1 MSTVKKYLPMKLTR
15 QGKQLLAKVQSGV
28 GNIRITRFATGSGI
42 YQDGEDYS
50 LREDLK
56 EPKQEFLI
64 SSKTVE
70 TDDSVVMEVEITN
83 CPEEGE
89 GLETGYKI
97 REMAFFAENP
107 EGGEICYCI
116 MVGTDDLMMDYL
128 PAYDGT
134 IPSTITSYFHI
145 KVANA
150 GKVEIVIKTGNI
162 VNSEEGANGLR
173 IYQRKLQYLN
183 SQGEWRDLN
192 VDGSSI
198 IIGDMP
204 EIEEEIPELSE
215 NDSLGR
221 LFGKMK
227 KILGLKV
234 DKKGGDITDTV
245 VSSLENSTEAFPVPA
260 AEDNQKTLWGKLKKW
275 QQDCLA
281 KFGNYVLT
289 SMITNQ
295 HLNDTNRVPSSALVY
310 LMQQAITQL
319 NMDLEHHSI
328 SLNCPY
334 MDMAFIRSGRVAT
347 LYSGNEIK
355 MPMYEGYTYT
365 LGTLPVSC
373 PHYYIMILVGNGS
386 FGFLKITNNVV
397 TFEPY
402 ARNFSVGDWIYIHQS
417 LILY

>member
-28 GNIRITRFATGSGI
+28 GNIRITRFATGSGT

-64 SSKTVE
+64 SSKTIE
-70 TDDSVVMEVEITN
+70 TDDSVVLEVEITN

-89 GLETGYKI
+89 GLDTGYKI

-162 VNSEEGANGLR
+162 VNSQEGAGGLR

-183 SQGEWRDLN
+183 SKGEWQDLN

-198 IIGDMP
+198 IIEEIP
-204 EIEEEIPELSE
+204 EIEEEIPELSG
-215 NDSLGR
+215 NDSLGS
-221 LFGKMK
+221 LFAKIK
-227 KILGLKV
+227 KLLGLKV
-234 DKKGGDITDTV
+234 DQKGGDTAETV
-245 VSSLENSTEAFPVPA
+245 VSEIKESAEAFPAPIA
-260 AEDNQKTLWGKLKKW
+260 KDNQKTLWGKVRKW

-295 HLNDTNRVPSSALVY
+295 HLNDTNRIPTSALVY
-310 LMQQAITQL
+310 LMQQSITQL
-319 NMDLEHHSI
+319 NRDLASI
-328 SLNCPY
+328 
-334 MDMAFIRSGRVAT
+334 I
-347 LYSGNEIK
+347 
-355 MPMYEGYTYT
+355 TYT
-365 LGTLPVSC
+365 NFRTTVNIPTDMERDTVVEFLVPSGYEALCLRNIDTSIHPMLPISSIIISENSVSIGLVNLSGSTITDIELTGT
-373 PHYYIMILVGNGS
+373 
-386 FGFLKITNNVV
+386 VV
-397 TFEPY
+397 
-402 ARNFSVGDWIYIHQS
+402 
-417 LILY
+417 LIRKHT

>member
-198 IIGDMP
+198 IIGEMP

-295 HLNDTNRVPSSALVY
+295 HVNSTSNIPSSALVY
-310 LMQQAITQL
+310 LMQQGVTQL
-319 NMDLEHHSI
+319 NRDLRSI
-328 SLNCPY
+328 
-334 MDMAFIRSGRVAT
+334 I
-347 LYSGNEIK
+347 
-355 MPMYEGYTYT
+355 TYT
-365 LGTLPVSC
+365 NFRTTVNIPTNMERDTVVNFTVPSGYETLCLRNIDTSIHPMLPISSIIISENSVS
-373 PHYYIMILVGNGS
+373 IGLVNLSG
-386 FGFLKITNNVV
+386 KEITNIELTGTV
-397 TFEPY
+397 
-402 ARNFSVGDWIYIHQS
+402 I
-417 LILY
+417 LIKKLT